1 MAIHPITDRV
11 WVKPTE
17 KKTKLNSGLYYLK
30 PICRELKEWA
40 RSQGRELSTL

>member
-17 KKTKLNSGLYYLK
+17 KKTKLNSGLYLPEAYMPGAK
-30 PICRELKEWA
+30 GMGQR
-40 RSQGRELSTL
+40 